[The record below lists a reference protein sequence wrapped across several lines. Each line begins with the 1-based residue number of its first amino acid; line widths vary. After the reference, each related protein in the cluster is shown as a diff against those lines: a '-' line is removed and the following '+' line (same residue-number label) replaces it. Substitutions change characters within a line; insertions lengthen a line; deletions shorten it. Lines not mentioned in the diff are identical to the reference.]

1 MSFSLYIARRYTI
14 SRSKSSAVNIIT
26 RIAALGIV
34 ASTAALFIIMSAFS
48 GLREFT
54 VSFTNATDPE
64 LRVLPSL
71 GKSFLITPEH
81 EKQLKG
87 INGVAQYTKIAE
99 ERVLFYFDGKEQ
111 VAFLKGTDSTYTN
124 VNAVKEKVI
133 AGNWLEPETSQVVVG
148 YGITN
153 ALSMGLFDFNNDLQV
168 FVPKPGKGLINSPED
183 GFKKALLVPI
193 GIYSINE
200 DVDNKYV
207 FSDLGLA
214 QELLQF
220 KPNQITA
227 IELKLAPNANETE
240 IREQLSTLFNNKI
253 TIKNRAQINAS
264 LYKMLNA
271 ENLVTYLFCS
281 LVVVMTLFCLA
292 GALIMLILDKRENIK
307 TLFSLGTTV
316 KELRNIFLYQGIFIT
331 TLGVLIGLAI
341 SVSVVLAQQHFSLLM
356 LTNTLAYPVKF
367 TMVNILIVIA
377 TIYILGILAS
387 WLAANRVNKKL
398 LENS

>member
-26 RIAALGIV
+26 AIAALGII

-64 LRVLPSL
+64 LRVAPAL
-71 GKSFLITPEH
+71 GKSFTISAQQEQELKKTAGITH
-81 EKQLKG
+81 
-87 INGVAQYTKIAE
+87 YTKIAE
-99 ERVLFYFDGKEQ
+99 ERVLFYYDGKEQ
-111 VAFLKGTDSTYTN
+111 VAYLKGVDSIYTD
-124 VNAVKEKVI
+124 VNPIKEKVI
-133 AGNWLEPETSQVVVG
+133 QGNWLQPETSQVVIG
-148 YGITN
+148 YGIMSK
-153 ALSMGLFDFNNDLQV
+153 LSMGLFDFNNALEV
-168 FVPKPGKGLINSPED
+168 YVPKPGKGLIKSPED
-183 GFKKALLVPI
+183 GFKKATLIPI
-193 GIYSINE
+193 GIYSVND
-200 DVDNKYV
+200 DVDSKYV
-207 FSDLGLA
+207 FADLGLT

-220 KPNQITA
+220 KPEQITA
-227 IELKLAPNANETE
+227 IELKLTPGANEETV
-240 IREQLSTLFNNKI
+240 REKLNTIFKGKI
-253 TIKNRAQINAS
+253 AIKNRIQLNAS

-307 TLFSLGTTV
+307 TLYSLGTTV
-316 KELRNIFLYQGIFIT
+316 TELRNIFLYQGIFIT

-341 SVSVVLAQQHFSLLM
+341 SVSVVLAQQHYSLIM
-356 LTNTLAYPVKF
+356 LTDTLAYPVQF
-367 TMVNILIVIA
+367 TFVNILIVIA
-377 TIYILGILAS
+377 TIYTLGILAS
-387 WLAANRVNKKL
+387 WLAANRVNNKL

>member
-71 GKSFLITPEH
+71 GKSFLITPEQ
-81 EKQLKG
+81 EKQLKD

-133 AGNWLEPETSQVVVG
+133 AGNWLAPETSQVVVG

-220 KPNQITA
+220 KPNQVTA

-240 IREQLSTLFNNKI
+240 IREQLNTLFNNKI
-253 TIKNRAQINAS
+253 SIKNRAQINAS